1 MTDNEKAIRH
11 ALESGPT
18 PGPWINAKPLYGS
31 KQLDDDELQE
41 WYASDSTIYQIANP
55 DDDGKIAVMYD
66 YEKGG
71 IVRAVDAAYIAAVN
85 PAAITALLAELDALR
100 ADAKRYSWLRKK
112 AYATEVDC
120 DSGAMQWQ
128 TPYAALSVNE
138 ASLDAFIDAAIAQQ
152 EGAK

>member
-1 MTDNEKAIRH
+1 MTDNEKAIWQAPSAGTLA
-11 ALESGPT
+11 ALHGACS
-18 PGPWINAKPLYGS
+18 
-31 KQLDDDELQE
+31 
-41 WYASDSTIYQIANP
+41 
-55 DDDGKIAVMYD
+55 
-66 YEKGG
+66 
-71 IVRAVDAAYIAAVN
+71 
-85 PAAITALLAELDALR
+85 PAAMTTLFAELDALR